1 MPELSLRFDLR
12 DAGLGPPL
20 TDLYREAAAMARYA
34 DEHLVV
40 DRVQVSEHHACEDGY
55 CPSPL
60 VLLAGLATATERCRL
75 MTAAVILS
83 LHDPVRLAEDIA
95 VADLV
100 SGGRLDVV
108 LAAGYRPAEFAMF
121 GRDFD
126 DRPAAME
133 RGVAVLRQAWTGEP
147 FEHDGRPATVTP
159 RPAQRPGP
167 PLILAGSGPAA
178 ARRAARLGDG
188 FMPGL
193 PDPGLIAAYEAERS
207 RLGRPRGRVVDPA
220 APMGVL
226 VVEDPDR
233 GWHEAGRH
241 LLHEARTYGEWE
253 NDRPGA
259 NPYPLVDD
267 PAALRELGVF
277 AVVTP
282 DECVALWD
290 GLGAEA
296 ALLLHPLVGGLD
308 PEVGW
313 QSLELF
319 ASKVLPRLRRDD
331 PLL

>member
-20 TDLYREAAAMARYA
+20 ADLYREAAAMARYA
-34 DEHLVV
+34 DEKLGV
-40 DRVQVSEHHACEDGY
+40 DRVQVSEHHACDDGY

-60 VLLAGLATATERCRL
+60 VLAGGLATVTERCRV
-75 MTAAVILS
+75 MAAAVVLP
-83 LHDPVRLAEDIA
+83 LHDPVRLAEDLA

-108 LAAGYRPAEFAMF
+108 LAAGYRPAEFAHL
-121 GRDFD
+121 GRDINA
-126 DRPAAME
+126 RAAAME
-133 RGVAVLRQAWTGEP
+133 EGVATLRRAFTGEP
-147 FEHDGRPATVTP
+147 FEHRGRPVRVMP

-193 PDPGLIAAYEAERS
+193 PDPALIAAYEAERE
-207 RLGRPRGRVVDPA
+207 RLGRPRGRVVNPA

-226 VVEDPDR
+226 VTDDPDR
-233 GWHEAGRH
+233 TWREAGPY
-241 LLHEARTYGEWE
+241 LLHEARTYGQWE
-253 NDRPGA
+253 NERPGA
-259 NPYPLVDD
+259 NPYPLVED
-267 PAALRELGVF
+267 PEALRQMGVF

-282 DECVALWD
+282 DECVALWESLD
-290 GLGAEA
+290 DEA

-313 QSLELF
+313 RMLELF
-319 ASKVLPRLRRDD
+319 AAKVLPRLGR
-331 PLL
+331 